1 MRVFRVEA
9 LLFVRSLKQPV
20 RSGVYGMRGCVRGSS
35 PSPPAALGSL
45 RTCVQ
50 GAAAAIVGSFGSSLV
65 RVRVSLPS
73 GLWSSRCV
81 RLFRSSGSREVTE
94 HEACG
99 FGGFRRLGTGGLQD
113 NCGPG
118 AEL

>member
-1 MRVFRVEA
+1 M
-9 LLFVRSLKQPV
+9 FVRSLKQPI
-20 RSGVYGMRGCVRGSS
+20 RSGVYGMRWCIRGSS

-45 RTCVQ
+45 RTCTQ
-50 GAAAAIVGSFGSSLV
+50 GAAAAIVGPLGSSLV
-65 RVRVSLPS
+65 RVRVFLPS
-73 GLWSSRCV
+73 GPRASRCV
-81 RLFRSSGSREVTE
+81 DLARSSGSRDVTE

-99 FGGFRRLGTGGLQD
+99 SGGFQRLGTGGLQD

>member
-1 MRVFRVEA
+1 M
-9 LLFVRSLKQPV
+9 FVRSLKQPV

-45 RTCVQ
+45 RTC
-50 GAAAAIVGSFGSSLV
+50 GTALVGPLGSSLGHV
-65 RVRVSLPS
+65 RISLPS
-73 GLWSSRCV
+73 GPWANRCV
-81 RLFRSSGSREVTE
+81 GLFRSSGSRDVTE

-99 FGGFRRLGTGGLQD
+99 FRGFQRLETGGLQD

-118 AEL
+118 TEL